1 MNYTQHKEDSMK
13 RLYTVPEAPR
23 HIEGKTFWTWLAC
36 HAITVTDV
44 GEENMYAEDELGFQ
58 YYTKHE
64 C

>member
-1 MNYTQHKEDSMK
+1 MK
-13 RLYTVPEAPR
+13 RLYTVPEIPR

-36 HAITVTDV
+36 HAITITDV
-44 GEENMYAEDELGFQ
+44 GEENMYAEDELGFT